1 MCVWLLPGRH
11 SNGQTLYRS
20 TSVTSLLIFVI
31 LVERVSCLYHILPVL
46 LLIIILQFLSVFFFI
61 EVIPTL

>member
-1 MCVWLLPGRH
+1 MWLLPGRH
-11 SNGQTLYRS
+11 SNGQTLNHS